1 MENVWRAEHAEH
13 GKYHEQSGAFLADAH
28 VACASE
34 LYEHYV
40 KREEEKHY
48 PGQRETVEYNS
59 DDSSQAESVERE
71 GLASLVIV
79 VSVDHRLQKYG
90 EYECAEKIENFV
102 LEKRNYQISDEEKM
116 YLTIHIQMVVSKGSK
131 KNKTN
136 REEELK

>member
-90 EYECAEKIENFV
+90 EYECAEKIGYEIYN
-102 LEKRNYQISDEEKM
+102 KCYH
-116 YLTIHIQMVVSKGSK
+116 HIQKQRDELHVVEDRKSVV
-131 KNKTN
+131 
-136 REEELK
+136 